1 MSEQLQD
8 LGARVLLSLIDR
20 SDPMVAAVCYHL
32 ERQLEETLV
41 KEKTIFLIEQQL
53 HGMGIELEIKYHDV

>member
-1 MSEQLQD
+1 VSENLQD
-8 LGARVLLSLIDR
+8 LGAEVLLSMIDR

-32 ERQLEETLV
+32 ERQMEETLV

-53 HGMGIELEIKYHDV
+53 QTMGIELEIEYHDN

>member
-1 MSEQLQD
+1 
-8 LGARVLLSLIDR
+8 
-20 SDPMVAAVCYHL
+20 MVAAVCYHL

>member
-1 MSEQLQD
+1 MSENLQD
-8 LGARVLLSLIDR
+8 LGAEVLLSMIDR

-32 ERQLEETLV
+32 ERQMEETLV

-53 HGMGIELEIKYHDV
+53 QTMGIELEIEYHDN